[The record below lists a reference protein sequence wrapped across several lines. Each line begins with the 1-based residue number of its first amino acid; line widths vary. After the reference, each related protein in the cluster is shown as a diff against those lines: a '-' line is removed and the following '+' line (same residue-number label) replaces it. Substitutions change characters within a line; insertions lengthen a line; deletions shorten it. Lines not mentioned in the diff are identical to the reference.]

1 MQQLDTRLDPT
12 WDQNKRRPDHDLL
25 ESLIGTAALSTS
37 TRSGIVRRAV
47 GYVQAVRSGARPG
60 LMEAFLAEYG
70 LSSDEGVALMCLA
83 EALLRI
89 PDARTIDALID
100 DKIAGSDW
108 SEHLGQSGSLLVNSS
123 TLGLL
128 LAGQVLNTRADD
140 GGHSVAD
147 TLQGLA
153 RRMGTPAIRAAVSTV
168 IKQMGRQFV
177 LGETIQAAMARA
189 AREEAQGFTFSY
201 DMLGEAALTAAD
213 ADRFRLAYQDAIAA
227 IAARCT
233 AAAVAD
239 NPGISIKLSAL
250 HPRYEVAQA
259 DRVLA
264 ELVPVV
270 VDLARRAATAGMGLN
285 IDAEEADRLGLSL
298 AVIEAALSDPSLSGW
313 DGFGVVVQGY
323 GRRAGEVIDGL
334 YAMADALD
342 RRLMVRLVKGAYWDT
357 EIKHAQVEGLDGYP
371 VFTQKPASDVSYIA
385 LSRKLLL
392 SLIHI

>member
-37 TRSGIVRRAV
+37 ARSGIVRRAV

-147 TLQGLA
+147 TLQGL
-153 RRMGTPAIRAAVSTV
+153 TTS
-168 IKQMGRQFV
+168 
-177 LGETIQAAMARA
+177 
-189 AREEAQGFTFSY
+189 
-201 DMLGEAALTAAD
+201 
-213 ADRFRLAYQDAIAA
+213 LAY
-227 IAARCT
+227 
-233 AAAVAD
+233 V
-239 NPGISIKLSAL
+239 S
-250 HPRYEVAQA
+250 
-259 DRVLA
+259 RVTNL
-264 ELVPVV
+264 
-270 VDLARRAATAGMGLN
+270 RRAAGGR
-285 IDAEEADRLGLSL
+285 DAENLEELKARTQRGYGHSLGLL
-298 AVIEAALSDPSLSGW
+298 PRKITWIWQKAPAVP
-313 DGFGVVVQGY
+313 
-323 GRRAGEVIDGL
+323 
-334 YAMADALD
+334 
-342 RRLMVRLVKGAYWDT
+342 
-357 EIKHAQVEGLDGYP
+357 
-371 VFTQKPASDVSYIA
+371 
-385 LSRKLLL
+385 
-392 SLIHI
+392 